1 MAQPRFRYRLQ
12 QVLELKIKAEDEG
25 KEKLAKL
32 IQLQA
37 EELKI
42 KAQLEAKLVQL
53 GEELRARQANGTL
66 DINQLRFFPQHIE
79 FVKNQIVNQ
88 ELRLKEIAIRIAQ
101 QRENLMRAAQERQ
114 AYEKNKETSKERWTA
129 EMEQAESKML
139 DELATLKSARGASAQ

>member
-12 QVLELKIKAEDEG
+12 QVLELKIKAEDEE

-66 DINQLRFFPQHIE
+66 DI
-79 FVKNQIVNQ
+79 NQIVNQ